1 MKTQVAFTNL
11 PTRTAVRAPGE
22 IQGSFMVETIIEH
35 VSALSGVPSQL
46 IRERTLFSDDEKKK
60 DLLFTASKTPITH
73 YTVPKMWAELKSKAQ
88 IEARFK
94 EVDQF
99 NAQNR
104 WKKRGLAMTPVRY
117 SVHVFQKNALV
128 NVYTD
133 GSVLI
138 TQGGSEMGQGL
149 FVKVQQVASAHF
161 GQLLGKPLPLDLIR
175 FSDTDTSVVPNAI
188 FTGGSTG
195 SEAVCVAVMRCI
207 QTLNERLKPVLEKL
221 EKKRNEK
228 KEEKELTW
236 QDLIKAARAETID
249 LSAEAQYAGRF
260 AGGEEAD
267 DLSYDNFAVGASEVE
282 VDILTGE
289 VNILRADIMYD
300 CGKSL
305 NPCVDIGQ
313 AEGAFMMGVG
323 CMLRE
328 KVVFQKEGK
337 DKGKL
342 VTDGTW
348 KYKIT
353 AFKDVPKVFNVSF
366 HENPNFTKGI
376 LSSKSS
382 GEPPLVLAVTVLLGV
397 RYAVRSARA
406 DAGLPQWF
414 VLDSPAT
421 PEDIVRAAGV
431 EPSQFTSK

>member
-1 MKTQVAFTNL
+1 MFYSFFFYQ
-11 PTRTAVRAPGE
+11 GE
-22 IQGSFMVETIIEH
+22 IQGSFMIESIIEH
-35 VSALSGVPSQL
+35 VSSLSGVPSQI
-46 IRERTLFSDDEKKK
+46 IRERNMFSDDEKKK
-60 DLLFTASKTPITH
+60 DLLFTPNKAPITH
-73 YTVPKMWAELKSKAQ
+73 YTIPKMWAHLKSKAE
-88 IEARFK
+88 IEKRFK

-104 WKKRGLAMTPVRY
+104 WKKRGLAMAPVRY
-117 SVHVFQKNALV
+117 AVHVFHKNALV
-128 NVYTD
+128 NIYTD
-133 GSVLI
+133 GSILI
-138 TQGGSEMGQGL
+138 TQGGSEIGQGL
-149 FVKVQQVASAHF
+149 YVKVQQVAAAHF
-161 GQLLGKPLPLDLIR
+161 GQLLGKPLSLDLIR
-175 FSDTDTSVVPNAI
+175 FSDTDTSVVPNAT

-207 QTLNERLKPVLEKL
+207 QTLNERLKPILATLEQ
-221 EKKRNEK
+221 KRNEK
-228 KEEKELTW
+228 KEDSKEITW
-236 QDLIKAARAETID
+236 QDLIGAARAQSND
-249 LSAEAQYAGRF
+249 HSAEAQYAGRF
-260 AGGEEAD
+260 SGGEEAD
-267 DLSYDNFAVGASEVE
+267 DLSYNNFCVGASEVE

-289 VNILRADIMYD
+289 VNILRTDIIYD

-342 VTDGTW
+342 ISEGTW

-353 AFKDVPKVFNVSF
+353 AFKDVPKIFNVSF
-366 HENPNFTKGI
+366 HENSTFTKGI
-376 LSSKSS
+376 LSSKAS
-382 GEPPLVLAVTVLLGV
+382 GEPPLVLAITVLLAV
-397 RYAVRSARA
+397 RYAIRSARV

-414 VLDSPAT
+414 TLDSPAT

-431 EPSQFTSK
+431 ESTQFSSK